1 MIDMEH
7 EDISGIVDIVVE
19 PCVRITHLGQVE
31 LHERYD
37 VEKMD
42 FTHTYQYEESDSP
55 LFGTPLFDQTVETY
69 NLRGDL
75 LLGLVCSDEDS
86 LLIGRDDHSTCLDT
100 SVWDLGTNDS
110 SKVSAQ
116 EDTYT
121 HT

>member
-1 MIDMEH
+1 LK
-7 EDISGIVDIVVE
+7 IVDLT
-19 PCVRITHLGQVE
+19 P
-31 LHERYD
+31 
-37 VEKMD
+37 
-42 FTHTYQYEESDSP
+42 P

-86 LLIGRDDHSTCLDT
+86 LLIGRDDRSTCLDT